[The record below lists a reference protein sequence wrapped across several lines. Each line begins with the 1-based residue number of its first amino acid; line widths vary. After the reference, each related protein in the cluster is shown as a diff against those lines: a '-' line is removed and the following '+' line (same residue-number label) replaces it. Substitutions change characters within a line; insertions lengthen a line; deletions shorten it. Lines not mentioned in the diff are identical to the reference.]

1 MAHSYIRYSEASAD
15 GLEFSLL
22 LGIERFIPS
31 WDTPRS
37 SASITLIYPT
47 EALGIR
53 PLQCT
58 LDQRK
63 YWTKLKVIEF
73 KP

>member
-31 WDTPRS
+31 
-37 SASITLIYPT
+37 
-47 EALGIR
+47 
-53 PLQCT
+53 
-58 LDQRK
+58 
-63 YWTKLKVIEF
+63 
-73 KP
+73 